1 MFNPSGIVA
10 VNFNGPVTITG
21 NTANVQFG
29 GINFIGEPLGSS
41 SCMLPEK
48 VPVLATEKVPE
59 LTTEKVPELA
69 TEKVPEL
76 ATEKVT
82 ESNDTPKKTIV
93 IDTTFGRITVLLDAL
108 GQNMMTEQ
116 GQNLAMTEQGQN
128 LAMTE
133 QGQESNNTPKKTIV
147 IDTTFGRITVLL
159 DALGQGMIIGKFF
172 DADRHAALTE
182 CFKHASCR
190 MLAES
195 FREALNILIMK
206 HEVHNKCHSELD
218 SEHQESCL
226 DLQALKLK
234 LTVLSDKEQTDKL
247 AAKLAAINVQ
257 CCDLES
263 QINLLKPQLDKATAL
278 FEESIDALCN
288 IEDMILTHLQQKV
301 VVQEPVT
308 EPVQVVVQEPV
319 TEPVQVVVQEPVTE
333 PVQKPVQV
341 VVQEPVTEATQVVAQ
356 EEKTTEL

>member
-1 MFNPSGIVA
+1 M
-10 VNFNGPVTITG
+10 
-21 NTANVQFG
+21 
-29 GINFIGEPLGSS
+29 
-41 SCMLPEK
+41 
-48 VPVLATEKVPE
+48 
-59 LTTEKVPELA
+59 
-69 TEKVPEL
+69 
-76 ATEKVT
+76 
-82 ESNDTPKKTIV
+82 
-93 IDTTFGRITVLLDAL
+93 
-108 GQNMMTEQ
+108 
-116 GQNLAMTEQGQN
+116 
-128 LAMTE
+128 
-133 QGQESNNTPKKTIV
+133 
-147 IDTTFGRITVLL
+147 

>member
-69 TEKVPEL
+69 TEKV
-76 ATEKVT
+76 T

-108 GQNMMTEQ
+108 GQNM
-116 GQNLAMTEQGQN
+116 MTEQGQN

-319 TEPVQVVVQEPVTE
+319 TE
-333 PVQKPVQV
+333 
-341 VVQEPVTEATQVVAQ
+341 ATQVVAQ